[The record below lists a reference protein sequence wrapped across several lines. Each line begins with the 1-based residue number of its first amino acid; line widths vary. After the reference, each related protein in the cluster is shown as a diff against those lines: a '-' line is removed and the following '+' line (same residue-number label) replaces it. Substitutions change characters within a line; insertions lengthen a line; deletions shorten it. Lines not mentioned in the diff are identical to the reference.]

1 MKNILLYFDTNRRA
15 SLFDILFAYDVGFD
29 IVEPIS
35 GVTAEEVT
43 ALVQDAMFPRGPKG
57 AQATTFYFGGD
68 DLDLVEKLAKKA
80 QKTMFPPFQL
90 SIALDP
96 KGAYTTSSAAVAK
109 AMEGLAAKEQALAG
123 KTAAI
128 LGGCG
133 RVGRVAA
140 RIMAAEGV
148 TVKLFDIVD
157 QVQRTAA
164 EIAEDTG
171 SEVEGIRA
179 ATAGEII
186 AAANDADI
194 VLSAGPAGVQIL
206 PADALAQLERCVV
219 ALDINAVPPAGI
231 EGLKAKYDKEERD
244 GVLLIGALAIGD
256 LRNKIARKMFK
267 AAMASEGAFLD
278 YKDAFAFAREKV
290 GL

>member
-1 MKNILLYFDTNRRA
+1 MKNILLYFDTNKRA
-15 SLFDILFAYDVGFD
+15 SLFDILFAHDVGFD
-29 IVEPIS
+29 IVEPVS

-90 SIALDP
+90 SIMLDP

-109 AMEGLAAKEQALAG
+109 AMEALATKEQAPAG
-123 KTAAI
+123 KTAAV

-157 QVQRTAA
+157 QVERIAA

-171 SEVEGIRA
+171 GQVEGIKA

-186 AAANDADI
+186 AAATDAEI
-194 VLSAGPAGVQIL
+194 VLSAGPAGVEIL
-206 PADALAQLERCVV
+206 PADAFARLEGCVV
-219 ALDINAVPPAGI
+219 ALDTNAVPPAGI
-231 EGLKAKYDKEERD
+231 EGLKAKYDKEERN

-267 AAMASEGAFLD
+267 AAMESEGAFLD
-278 YKDAFAFAREKV
+278 YKDAFGFAREKV